1 MSMNPESLS
10 KDPSAVQQ
18 RRQAHILLLRMQWLV
33 ILLLIAALF
42 WLYISQQ
49 RFQHSVNE
57 RLQSN
62 EQVISRLNEM
72 DDRLFAMSQQT
83 LPEPRVKASSQ
94 AQNQVDLLRIQI
106 KAADRLLADNN
117 DSAAI
122 ELLRGLHWQ
131 LAQSSNEIAP
141 ALTVVIK
148 QSLLKDIER
157 LQAQSSQP
165 SPWQIQNLAIQN
177 IQEFLH
183 RQERL
188 GGDARTDIQRRE
200 LVDAITAEKQSPLT
214 TSKSAERTTDT
225 AGTLTRRQL
234 MIHEVIMTLN
244 LASQSSNMRE
254 QDQLIGYLAQARKQL
269 KALVPNKS
277 LTGNRV
283 PINNESSASNSK
295 DPAQENAIGIVPPS
309 TEPKSKQPRL
319 GTMAAPSDIPEV
331 IAWLDQLIAN
341 APKPTPLL
349 TTQILNKPQQ

>member
-1 MSMNPESLS
+1 MSMNSESLS
-10 KDPSAVQQ
+10 KDPSTVQQ
-18 RRQAHILLLRMQWLV
+18 RRQANILLLRMQWLV
-33 ILLLIAALF
+33 ILLLIAALL

-49 RFQHSVNE
+49 RFQHSVND

-94 AQNQVDLLRIQI
+94 AQNQLDLLRIQI
-106 KAADRLLADNN
+106 KAADRLLADSN

-131 LAQSSNEIAP
+131 LSQSSNEIAP
-141 ALTVVIK
+141 ALTIVIK

-183 RQERL
+183 SHERL
-188 GGDARTDIQRRE
+188 GSYEGTDLQRRE
-200 LVDAITAEKQSPLT
+200 LVDAATENKQQP
-214 TSKSAERTTDT
+214 KVTDT
-225 AGTLTRRQL
+225 SAASDTNLTRRQL
-234 MIHEVIMTLN
+234 TIHEVIMTLN
-244 LASQSSNMRE
+244 LASQASNMRK
-254 QDQLIGYLAQARKQL
+254 QDQLVSYLTQARKQL
-269 KALVPNKS
+269 KTLVPKASTSDNKK
-277 LTGNRV
+277 
-283 PINNESSASNSK
+283 SAQ
-295 DPAQENAIGIVPPS
+295 AGAIGIVQADKKPIDGQS
-309 TEPKSKQPRL
+309 NLE
-319 GTMAAPSDIPEV
+319 TMKAPSDIPEV
-331 IAWLDQLIAN
+331 IVWLNQLIAH

-349 TTQILNKPQQ
+349 TTEILDKPQR

>member
-1 MSMNPESLS
+1 MSMNSESLS
-10 KDPSAVQQ
+10 KDLSTVQQ
-18 RRQAHILLLRMQWLV
+18 RRQANILLLRMQWLV
-33 ILLLIAALF
+33 ILLLIAALL

-49 RFQHSVNE
+49 RFQHSVND

-94 AQNQVDLLRIQI
+94 AQNQLDLLRIQI
-106 KAADRLLADNN
+106 KAADRLLADSN

-131 LAQSSNEIAP
+131 LSQSSNEIAP
-141 ALTVVIK
+141 ALTIVIK

-183 RQERL
+183 SHERL
-188 GGDARTDIQRRE
+188 GSYEGTDLQRRE
-200 LVDAITAEKQSPLT
+200 LVDAAIENKQQPKAT
-214 TSKSAERTTDT
+214 NATDT
-225 AGTLTRRQL
+225 SATSDTNLTRRQL
-234 MIHEVIMTLN
+234 TIHEIIMTLN
-244 LASQSSNMRE
+244 LASQASNMRK
-254 QDQLIGYLAQARKQL
+254 QDQLVSYLAQARKQL
-269 KALVPNKS
+269 KTLVPKASTSDNKK
-277 LTGNRV
+277 
-283 PINNESSASNSK
+283 SAQ
-295 DPAQENAIGIVPPS
+295 AGAIGIVQADKKRIDGQS
-309 TEPKSKQPRL
+309 NLE
-319 GTMAAPSDIPEV
+319 TMKAPSDIPEV
-331 IAWLDQLIAN
+331 IVWLNQLIAH

-349 TTQILNKPQQ
+349 TTEILDKPQR

>member
-1 MSMNPESLS
+1 MSMNSESLS
-10 KDPSAVQQ
+10 KDPSTVQQ
-18 RRQAHILLLRMQWLV
+18 RRQANILLLRMQWLV
-33 ILLLIAALF
+33 ILLLIAALL

-49 RFQHSVNE
+49 RFQHSVND

-94 AQNQVDLLRIQI
+94 AQNQLDLLRIQI
-106 KAADRLLADNN
+106 KAADRLLADSN

-131 LAQSSNEIAP
+131 LSQSSNEIAP
-141 ALTVVIK
+141 ALTIVIK

-183 RQERL
+183 SHERL
-188 GGDARTDIQRRE
+188 GSYEGTDLQRRE
-200 LVDAITAEKQSPLT
+200 LVDAATENKQPLKAT
-214 TSKSAERTTDT
+214 NATDT
-225 AGTLTRRQL
+225 SATSGTNLTRRQL
-234 MIHEVIMTLN
+234 TIHEVIMTLN
-244 LASQSSNMRE
+244 LASQASNMRK
-254 QDQLIGYLAQARKQL
+254 QDQLVSYLTQARRQLKTLVPKASTSDNKKSAQA
-269 KALVPNKS
+269 
-277 LTGNRV
+277 G
-283 PINNESSASNSK
+283 
-295 DPAQENAIGIVPPS
+295 AIGIVQADKKPIDGQS
-309 TEPKSKQPRL
+309 NLE
-319 GTMAAPSDIPEV
+319 TMKAPSDIPEV
-331 IAWLDQLIAN
+331 IVWLNQLIAH

-349 TTQILNKPQQ
+349 TTEILDKPQR

>member
-1 MSMNPESLS
+1 MSMNSESLS
-10 KDPSAVQQ
+10 KDPSTVQQ
-18 RRQAHILLLRMQWLV
+18 RRQANILLLRMQWLV
-33 ILLLIAALF
+33 ILLLIAALL

-49 RFQHSVNE
+49 RFQHSVND

-94 AQNQVDLLRIQI
+94 AQNQLDLLRIQI
-106 KAADRLLADNN
+106 KAADRLLADSN

-131 LAQSSNEIAP
+131 LSQSSNEIAP
-141 ALTVVIK
+141 ALTIVIK

-183 RQERL
+183 SHERL
-188 GGDARTDIQRRE
+188 GSYEGTDLQRRE
-200 LVDAITAEKQSPLT
+200 LVDAAIENKQQPKAT
-214 TSKSAERTTDT
+214 NATDT
-225 AGTLTRRQL
+225 SATNDTNLTRRQL
-234 MIHEVIMTLN
+234 TIHEVIMTLN
-244 LASQSSNMRE
+244 LASQASNMRK
-254 QDQLIGYLAQARKQL
+254 QDQLVSYLTQARKQL
-269 KALVPNKS
+269 KTLVPKASTSDNKK
-277 LTGNRV
+277 
-283 PINNESSASNSK
+283 SAQ
-295 DPAQENAIGIVPPS
+295 AGAIGIVQADKKPIDGQS
-309 TEPKSKQPRL
+309 NLE
-319 GTMAAPSDIPEV
+319 TMKAPSDIPEV
-331 IAWLDQLIAN
+331 IVWLNQLIAH

-349 TTQILNKPQQ
+349 TTEILDKPQR

>member
-1 MSMNPESLS
+1 MSMNSESLS
-10 KDPSAVQQ
+10 KDPSTVQQ
-18 RRQAHILLLRMQWLV
+18 RRQANILLLRMQWLV
-33 ILLLIAALF
+33 ILLLIAALL

-49 RFQHSVNE
+49 RFQHSVND

-94 AQNQVDLLRIQI
+94 AQNQLDLLRIQI
-106 KAADRLLADNN
+106 KAADRLLADSN

-131 LAQSSNEIAP
+131 LSQSSNEIAP
-141 ALTVVIK
+141 ALTIVIK

-183 RQERL
+183 SHERL
-188 GGDARTDIQRRE
+188 GSYEGTDLQRRE
-200 LVDAITAEKQSPLT
+200 LVDAATENKQPLKAT
-214 TSKSAERTTDT
+214 NSTDT
-225 AGTLTRRQL
+225 SATSGTNLTRRQL
-234 MIHEVIMTLN
+234 TIHEVIMTLN
-244 LASQSSNMRE
+244 LASQASNMRK
-254 QDQLIGYLAQARKQL
+254 QDQLVSYLTQARRQL
-269 KALVPNKS
+269 KTLVPKASTSDNKKS
-277 LTGNRV
+277 VQAG
-283 PINNESSASNSK
+283 
-295 DPAQENAIGIVPPS
+295 AIGIVQADKKPIDGQS
-309 TEPKSKQPRL
+309 NLE
-319 GTMAAPSDIPEV
+319 TMKAPSDIPEV
-331 IAWLDQLIAN
+331 IVWLNQLIAH

-349 TTQILNKPQQ
+349 TTEILDKPQR